1 MLHQILMENRQEL
14 IKRTR
19 AKVAGRPA
27 PQATE
32 EELLRGIPLF
42 LDQLAETL
50 KREATSA
57 PFSPTAIDT
66 SATLHGHDLL
76 KLGFTVGQVVHDY
89 GDVCQTVTE
98 FALERELLITT
109 AEFHTLNRCLDD
121 AIACAVT
128 EWGRQR
134 ELDISDEEAER
145 LGALAYE
152 QRNLLSSALLAL
164 QMLKKGTVAIGGSTG
179 AVLTRSLERLRN
191 INDRSLAQVLFS
203 SAARTRRRRIN
214 LAQFIDEEEVAASMD
229 ATARGLRL
237 IVVRPE
243 DTSLAVEADEMS
255 LSLALANLMQNAFKF
270 TRPSG
275 NVFVRI
281 RAVEGRVVIEVED
294 ECGGLP
300 PGKAEE
306 MFAPFSRRGADRRR
320 LHLGLSTA
328 RKAVEASG
336 GKLTVRDFPG
346 RGCAFSIDLPAAAP
360 LNSSVP
366 PQ

>member
-14 IKRTR
+14 ISRTR
-19 AKVAGRPA
+19 AKVAARSA
-27 PQATE
+27 PHATE
-32 EELLRGIPLF
+32 DELVNGIPLF

-50 KREATSA
+50 KREATPA
-57 PFSPTAIDT
+57 PFSSTAIGI

-98 FALERELLITT
+98 FALERELSITT
-109 AEFHTLNRCLDD
+109 AEFQTLNRCLDN
-121 AIACAVT
+121 AIAGAVT

-134 ELDISDEEAER
+134 ELNISDEEAER
-145 LGALAYE
+145 LGALAHE
-152 QRNLLSSALLAL
+152 QRNLLSSAMLAL

-203 SAARTRRRRIN
+203 SKAARRRRII
-214 LAQFIDEEEVAASMD
+214 LAEFVEEEEVAASMD

-237 IVVRPE
+237 TVVRPE
-243 DTSLAVEADEMS
+243 GGLAVEADEMG
-255 LSLALANLMQNAFKF
+255 LSLALANLVQNAFKF

-275 NVFVRI
+275 NVFVRVL
-281 RAVEGRVVIEVED
+281 AAEGRVVIEVED

-306 MFAPFSRRGADRRR
+306 MFAPFSRRGADGRRVR
-320 LHLGLSTA
+320 LGLSIA

-360 LNSSVP
+360 LSPSVP
-366 PQ
+366 PH

>member
-19 AKVAGRPA
+19 AKVAGRAA

-32 EELLRGIPLF
+32 EELVHGIPLF
-42 LDQLAETL
+42 IDQLAQTL
-50 KREATSA
+50 KQEATSS

-76 KLGFTVGQVVHDY
+76 KLGFTVGKVVHDY

-98 FALERELLITT
+98 FALERQLPIGT
-109 AEFHTLNRCLDD
+109 AEFQPLNRCLDD
-121 AIACAVT
+121 AIAGAVT

-145 LGALAYE
+145 LGALAHE
-152 QRNLLSSALLAL
+152 ERNLLSSALLAL

-203 SAARTRRRRIN
+203 STARTPRRRIM
-214 LAQFIDEEEVAASMD
+214 LAEFIEEEEVAASMD

-237 IVVRPE
+237 ILVRPE
-243 DTSLAVEADEMS
+243 DGLLAGEADEMS
-255 LSLALANLMQNAFKF
+255 LSLALANIVQNAFKF
-270 TRPSG
+270 TRPSA
-275 NVFVRI
+275 NVLLRVL
-281 RAVEGRVVIEVED
+281 AAEGRVTIEVED

-300 PGKAEE
+300 PGTAEE
-306 MFAPFSRRGADRRR
+306 LFAPFSRPGAGGGRGS
-320 LHLGLSTA
+320 LGLSVA

-336 GKLTVRDFPG
+336 GKSAVRDFPG
-346 RGCAFSIDLPAAAP
+346 RGSAFSISLPAPAP
-360 LNSSVP
+360 RRP
-366 PQ
+366 